1 MKKTYL
7 FGMFAALAFASC
19 SSDNE
24 PANNQGGATGELGYL
39 AVKIATNADTRAGE
53 DGGFKIGTEND
64 VKNALFIFYDAAGN
78 YIESKTPTLT
88 FNNNNNNTNPDYE
101 KESDAVLV
109 LNKADYNPTQVLTV
123 LNYTPAM
130 KNALEGKTITSAV
143 GVVET
148 SDKFWSEGDG
158 DAKKDYFVMSTSQ
171 YWQTAGQNNTTSVAG
186 KVFTDSKTAQANPV
200 IIYVERV
207 ASKVYAKTA
216 DTFNPQ
222 NPKIT
227 LDGTPNT
234 ELGITLR
241 GINVANMSEKTYLV
255 KKSRT
260 IAIGLHSMILHNSD
274 LTGQLFLPL

>member
-1 MKKTYL
+1 M
-7 FGMFAALAFASC
+7 
-19 SSDNE
+19 
-24 PANNQGGATGELGYL
+24 
-39 AVKIATNADTRAGE
+39 
-53 DGGFKIGTEND
+53 
-64 VKNALFIFYDAAGN
+64 
-78 YIESKTPTLT
+78 
-88 FNNNNNNTNPDYE
+88 
-101 KESDAVLV
+101 V